1 MTTTINITWHQPD
14 ERSQGRE
21 DSAWY
26 TYQSQHDAVCTVSNG
41 EREITVYADG
51 EMRVTVYDNI
61 NGDDSMDSSTLRYC
75 DQWREYGINND
86 AEIFEASENGLI
98 DWVNNSWFDLY
109 TNDHNVGEDGWLD
122 SVNHSLSDAIEQAT
136 LLLSEDEL
144 WNGGE

>member
-144 WNGGE
+144 WNGGK

>member
-14 ERSQGRE
+14 ERSEGRD

-26 TYQSQHDAVCTVSNG
+26 TYQSQHDAVCTISNG

-51 EMRVTVYDNI
+51 EMRVTVYDNLH
-61 NGDDSMDSSTLRYC
+61 GEDSMDSSTLRYC

-86 AEIFEASENGLI
+86 AEIFEASENGRI

-109 TNDHNVGEDGWLD
+109 TNNHNVGEDGWLD
-122 SVNHSLSDAIEQAT
+122 CVCDTLSDAIEQAT
-136 LLLSEDEL
+136 LLLSEDEV
-144 WNGGE
+144 WGEDK